1 MPANEEGD
9 DEGGDRRRVISV
21 KVLHKQMKMMK
32 MKKMKKMTKKVKKVM
47 TEMVTDRVIGVRT
60 V

>member
-9 DEGGDRRRVISV
+9 DEGGDRQRVISV
-21 KVLHKQMKMMK
+21 KVLHKQMKMM
-32 MKKMKKMTKKVKKVM
+32 KMKKMTKKVKKVM